1 MYIFVYYILFFINYC
16 KNYFR
21 LCQNNWHVFLTFH
34 RDIYSSTWHYR
45 TWFLH
50 TDHMHAKL
58 LCQHFFS
65 VANTSMTF
73 LWSHE
78 HTTGSTF
85 LSIYYLFIHIFLYL
99 LSCLPNK
106 IIRRSFHSLEQGCP
120 SPLRLT
126 TRECS
131 EATWTRRTRRR
142 ATTTAWGPSGAAAS
156 GERRKMS
163 TYNPWSA
170 YTAPKI

>member
-1 MYIFVYYILFFINYC
+1 MYFSHSIVTFTPALDITALDSYTLITCTRNSSVNIF
-16 KNYFR
+16 FR
-21 LCQNNWHVFLTFH
+21 LLTLLWLSSDRMNIPQAPPFFPYTT
-34 RDIYSSTWHYR
+34 YSST
-45 TWFLH
+45 F
-50 TDHMHAKL
+50 
-58 LCQHFFS
+58 
-65 VANTSMTF
+65 
-73 LWSHE
+73 
-78 HTTGSTF
+78 
-85 LSIYYLFIHIFLYL
+85 FLYL

>member
-1 MYIFVYYILFFINYC
+1 MYFSHSIVTFTPALDITALDSYTLITCTRNSSVNIF
-16 KNYFR
+16 FR
-21 LCQNNWHVFLTFH
+21 LLT
-34 RDIYSSTWHYR
+34 
-45 TWFLH
+45 L
-50 TDHMHAKL
+50 
-58 LCQHFFS
+58 
-65 VANTSMTF
+65 SMTF

>member
-1 MYIFVYYILFFINYC
+1 MSKQLACISHIPSWHLLQHLTLPHLILTHWSHARETPLSTFF
-16 KNYFR
+16 FR
-21 LCQNNWHVFLTFH
+21 LLT
-34 RDIYSSTWHYR
+34 
-45 TWFLH
+45 L
-50 TDHMHAKL
+50 
-58 LCQHFFS
+58 
-65 VANTSMTF
+65 SMTF

>member
-1 MYIFVYYILFFINYC
+1 MYFSHSIVTFTPALDITALDSYTLITCTRNSSVNIF
-16 KNYFR
+16 FR
-21 LCQNNWHVFLTFH
+21 LLT
-34 RDIYSSTWHYR
+34 
-45 TWFLH
+45 L
-50 TDHMHAKL
+50 
-58 LCQHFFS
+58 
-65 VANTSMTF
+65 SMTF

-85 LSIYYLFIHIFLYL
+85 LSIYYLFFHIFLYL